1 MKAGRRRTMSICLTD
16 LKEKAADKI
25 VKAANGKLYIQI
37 ETYDYDEPDKY
48 DNDFSVSVSRS
59 KEEIERAKAGEK
71 IDRAFI
77 GNGRIWED
85 QAPTAPTP
93 DEVNDLP
100 F

>member
-1 MKAGRRRTMSICLTD
+1 MTSKKRTMSICLTD

-25 VKAANGKLYIQI
+25 VKASNGKLYIAI

-48 DNDFSVSVSRS
+48 ENNFSVSVCLS
-59 KEEIERAKAGEK
+59 KDEIERKKAGEK
-71 IDRAFI
+71 IDRIFI

-85 QAPTAPTP
+85 QAPTPAPQS
-93 DEVNDLP
+93 EVDDLP